1 MYNPSL
7 HFFFTGIGG
16 IGMSGIAEVLLRQ
29 GFKVSGSD
37 IAFNDS
43 CKRLSDM
50 GAIINI
56 GHKALNLPPDASLLV
71 YSSAVKKDNPEL
83 LAAQERKIPVVPR
96 AQVLAEL
103 MRLKHGIAVAGSHGK
118 TSTTSF
124 IAHMLH
130 SAGLDPTV
138 VIGGKVNSI
147 GGSGARLGKGSFLVA
162 ESDESDRSFLLLRPT
177 IAVVTNIDSEHLD
190 AYSSM
195 AELEESFKTFI
206 NSVPFYGLAALCT
219 DDPRLQKISAN
230 YERRQITF
238 GLGPNSDIRA
248 TDISAGRDG
257 MSYSVLKKGEKIISL
272 TLPMHGYHMVS
283 NSLGAVAVGLELGL
297 SPDQIKHGLES
308 FPGVGRRLE
317 LIAEVNGVEV
327 MSDYGHHPT
336 EIRAT
341 IGALRQSRP
350 GSNIHV
356 VFQPHR
362 YSRTKSCFVDFVGAF
377 KDCDAVYVTEIYSA
391 SEDPIP
397 GVTGEI
403 LKSALDHPDKKFI
416 GEPKNFLDKLPR
428 LNSGD
433 VVLCL
438 GAGSIG
444 QLPHQIV
451 QALAE

>member
-1 MYNPSL
+1 
-7 HFFFTGIGG
+7 
-16 IGMSGIAEVLLRQ
+16 MSGIAEVLLHQ

-37 IAFNDS
+37 ISFNDS
-43 CKRLSDM
+43 CKRLVSL
-50 GAIINI
+50 GAQISI
-56 GHKALNLPPDASLLV
+56 GHKSENLPPEASLLV
-71 YSSAVKKDNPEL
+71 YSSAVKRDNPEL
-83 LAAQERKIPVVPR
+83 TAAIGRKIPVVPR

-124 IAHMLH
+124 IAHMLQG
-130 SAGLDPTV
+130 AGLDPTV

-190 AYSSM
+190 AYASM

-219 DDPRLQKISAN
+219 DDPRLQKISES
-230 YERRQITF
+230 YERRKVTF
-238 GLGPNSDIRA
+238 GLGPNAEIRA
-248 TDISAGRDG
+248 QNIKASRTG
-257 MSYSVLKKGEKIISL
+257 MSYTVLRNGEEL
-272 TLPMHGYHMVS
+272 FTVNLPMHGYHMVS
-283 NSLGAVAVGLELGL
+283 NSLGAVAVGLELGVSL
-297 SPDQIKHGLES
+297 ENISNGLET

-317 LIAEVNGVEV
+317 LVDTVKGVEV
-327 MSDYGHHPT
+327 MTDYGHHPT

-350 GSNIHV
+350 DAKIHV

-377 KDCDAVYVTEIYSA
+377 KDCDSIFVTEIYAA
-391 SEDPIP
+391 SEEPIE
-397 GVTGEI
+397 GLSGTT
-403 LKSALDHPDKKFI
+403 LTSALDHPNKRFI
-416 GEPKNFLDKLPR
+416 GDFKDFIHLIPQVKE
-428 LNSGD
+428 GD
-433 VVLCL
+433 VILCL

-444 QLPHQIV
+444 GLPQLIV
-451 QALAE
+451 EKLKS

>member
-1 MYNPSL
+1 
-7 HFFFTGIGG
+7 
-16 IGMSGIAEVLLRQ
+16 MSGIAEVLLRQ

-43 CKRLSDM
+43 CKRLSDL
-50 GAIINI
+50 GANIIV
-56 GHKALNLPPDASLLV
+56 GHRADNLPSDASLLV
-71 YSSAVKKDNPEL
+71 YSSAVKRDNPEL
-83 LAAQERKIPVVPR
+83 VAAYNRKIPVVPR

-147 GGSGARLGKGSFLVA
+147 GGSGARLGKGNFLVA

-195 AELEESFKTFI
+195 VELEESFRTFI

-219 DDPRLQKISAN
+219 DDPRLQKISAS
-230 YERRQITF
+230 YERRQVTF
-238 GLGPNSDIRA
+238 GLGLDAEIRA
-248 TDISAGRDG
+248 VDIVPRRNG
-257 MSYSVLKKGEKIISL
+257 MSYSVLRKGEKILSL
-272 TLPMHGYHMVS
+272 LLPMHGYHMVS
-283 NSLGAVAVGLELGL
+283 NSLGAIAVGLELGL
-297 SPDQIKHGLES
+297 SPDHIKEGLES

-317 LIAEVNGVEV
+317 LIEEVRGVEV

-350 GSNIHV
+350 ESKIYV

-377 KDCDAVYVTEIYSA
+377 RDCDSVYVTDIYSA
-391 SEDPIP
+391 SEDPIE
-397 GVTGEI
+397 GVTSEI
-403 LKSALDHPDKKFI
+403 LTSALDHPNKKFI
-416 GEPKNFLDKLPR
+416 GEPKNFLTSMPQLKG
-428 LNSGD
+428 GD

-438 GAGSIG
+438 GAGSVG
-444 QLPHQIV
+444 HLPSQII
-451 QALAE
+451 QALRG

>member
-1 MYNPSL
+1 
-7 HFFFTGIGG
+7 
-16 IGMSGIAEVLLRQ
+16 
-29 GFKVSGSD
+29 
-37 IAFNDS
+37 
-43 CKRLSDM
+43 M
-50 GAIINI
+50 GARINI
-56 GHKALNLPPDASLLV
+56 GHKADNLPMDASLLV
-71 YSSAVKKDNPEL
+71 YSSAVRKDNPEL
-83 LAAQERKIPVVPR
+83 VSAYARNIPVVPR

-130 SAGLDPTV
+130 SAELDPTV

-195 AELEESFKTFI
+195 AELEESFRTFI

-219 DDPRLQKISAN
+219 DDPRLQKISAS
-230 YERRQITF
+230 YERRQVTF

-248 TDISAGRDG
+248 TDIVAGRNG
-257 MSYSVLKKGEKIISL
+257 MTYTVSRKRERLLSL

-283 NSLGAVAVGLELGL
+283 NSLGAIAVGLELGL
-297 SPDQIKHGLES
+297 SPDQIKQVLES

-317 LIAEVNGVEV
+317 LIDEVEGVEV

-350 GSNIHV
+350 LSKIHV

-377 KDCDAVYVTEIYSA
+377 KDCDTVYLTNIYSA

-397 GVTGEI
+397 GVTAEI
-403 LKSALDHPDKKFI
+403 LTSALDHPDKRFI
-416 GEPKNFLDKLPR
+416 GEPKNFLDKMPK
-428 LNSGD
+428 LNSGH

-444 QLPHQIV
+444 QLPSQII
-451 QALAE
+451 QALRG

>member
-7 HFFFTGIGG
+7 HFHFTGIGG
-16 IGMSGIAEVLLRQ
+16 IGMSGIAEVLLQQ

-37 IAFNDS
+37 ISYNES
-43 CKRLSDM
+43 CKRLAGL
-50 GAIINI
+50 GAQIFT
-56 GHKALNLPPDASLLV
+56 GHRGENLPSGASLLV
-71 YSSAVKKDNPEL
+71 YSSAVRKDNPEL
-83 LAAQERKIPVVPR
+83 VAAHERRIPVVPR

-118 TSTTSF
+118 TTTTSF

-130 SAGLDPTV
+130 GAGLDPTV

-190 AYSSM
+190 AYASM
-195 AELEESFKTFI
+195 AELEECFASFI

-219 DDPRLQKISAN
+219 DDPRLQKISDS
-230 YERRQITF
+230 YGRRQITF
-238 GLGPNSDIRA
+238 GLGPNAEIRA
-248 TDISAGRDG
+248 QGITASRTG
-257 MSYSVLKKGEKIISL
+257 MSYSVLRRGEELFSL
-272 TLPMHGYHMVS
+272 ILPMHGFHMVS

-297 SPDQIKHGLES
+297 SPEQIKAGLES

-317 LIAEVNGVEV
+317 LVGVKNDVEV
-327 MSDYGHHPT
+327 LTDYGHHPT

-341 IGALRQSRP
+341 LGALRQSRP
-350 GSNIHV
+350 DSKIHV

-377 KDCDAVYVTEIYSA
+377 KDCDAVYVTEIYAA
-391 SEDPIP
+391 SEDPIA
-397 GVTGEI
+397 GVTGST
-403 LKSALDHPDKKFI
+403 LVAALDHPNRKFI
-416 GEPKNFLDKLPR
+416 NEPKDFLKEISG

-444 QLPHQIV
+444 QLPGIILE
-451 QALAE
+451 AL